1 MNTAKINIAIDGFS
15 SCGKSTLAKDL
26 AKELSYVF
34 IDSGA
39 MYRAVTLYAIQN
51 NFFDEN
57 EVLNEDKLIQSLSS
71 IEITFQYDSLLQK
84 SNTYLNGENVEVEIR
99 QPAVASKVS
108 RVSQLVEVRR
118 KLVALQ
124 QEMGKSKGVVM
135 DGRDIGTVVFPNAE
149 LKLFVTAE
157 PAIRTE
163 RRYAEL
169 VLKNPDITKE
179 EVHQN
184 LQERDYN
191 DTHRENDPLRQA
203 EDAILIDNTD
213 LNKEEQLKLVLELVK
228 KTAGQL

>member
-1 MNTAKINIAIDGFS
+1 MNTPKINIAIDGFS

-57 EVLNEDKLIQSLSS
+57 EVLNEEKLIQNLQS
-71 IEITFQYDSLLQK
+71 IEITFQYDASTQK
-84 SNTYLNGENVEVEIR
+84 SNTFLNGENVETEIR
-99 QPAVASKVS
+99 QPSVAGKVS
-108 RVSQLVEVRR
+108 RVSQLVEVRK

-149 LKLFVTAE
+149 LKLFVTAQPE
-157 PAIRTE
+157 VRTE

-169 VLKNPDITKE
+169 VVKNPNITKE

-213 LNKEEQLKLVLELVK
+213 LNKEEQLNLVLELVK
-228 KTAGQL
+228 KTTGQL